1 MPGTIFSN
9 RIFSALRR
17 FARADQGNIAV
28 MFAFA
33 ALPIL
38 AAVGAAIDYSRVNNA
53 RTSLQAALDSTAL
66 MVSKDLADKK
76 IVESEI
82 DAKAKSYF
90 AALYTGKIGTVSS
103 SEIHA
108 TYTPMNSKGIS
119 NVLVT
124 GSGTMRTDF
133 IRVAGFPDLKYGSS
147 STSAWGNTRMRVAM
161 VLDNTG
167 SMDDNGKMEAMQ
179 AAAKDMIETLSTYNK
194 QTGDVYISIIPFTK
208 DVNVGT
214 SNVDASWI
222 NWTDWEAEPPIPGS
236 ATSPTVSNRP

>member
-90 AALYTGKIGTVSS
+90 AALYTGNIGTVSS

-161 VLDNTG
+161 VLDKRG
-167 SMDDNGKMEAMQ
+167 R
-179 AAAKDMIETLSTYNK
+179 
-194 QTGDVYISIIPFTK
+194 
-208 DVNVGT
+208 
-214 SNVDASWI
+214 
-222 NWTDWEAEPPIPGS
+222 WTTTARWRPCKPPPR
-236 ATSPTVSNRP
+236 T

>member
-1 MPGTIFSN
+1 LNENLVDAMPGTIFSN

-119 NVLVT
+119 NVLIT
-124 GSGTMRTDF
+124 GHHADRLHKGR
-133 IRVAGFPDLKYGSS
+133 RL
-147 STSAWGNTRMRVAM
+147 
-161 VLDNTG
+161 
-167 SMDDNGKMEAMQ
+167 
-179 AAAKDMIETLSTYNK
+179 
-194 QTGDVYISIIPFTK
+194 
-208 DVNVGT
+208 
-214 SNVDASWI
+214 
-222 NWTDWEAEPPIPGS
+222 PGS
-236 ATSPTVSNRP
+236 QIREQFHLRVGQYPDAGGDGAG